1 MPALRTLARNLL
13 LQWFR
18 FPYGI
23 FPKQG
28 FSVRR
33 SRLSAFSCLS
43 PSTWPD
49 LHFGNQATARGALG
63 PDVIEDECGDE
74 EIRRQSLVLLGEIL
88 VETVD
93 QADERYAKG
102 AIYRLRLG
110 CRVIAQKLDSS
121 VGISHGDHARLYHPH
136 HAKLTLHLAKRAG
149 RVD

>member
-1 MPALRTLARNLL
+1 MVPISISC
-13 LQWFR
+13 
-18 FPYGI
+18 PC
-23 FPKQG
+23 PKAS

-33 SRLSAFSCLS
+33 SRLTAFSCLS

-102 AIYRLRLG
+102 APYTASASGAALSPR
-110 CRVIAQKLDSS
+110 SS
-121 VGISHGDHARLYHPH
+121 MASLE
-136 HAKLTLHLAKRAG
+136 
-149 RVD
+149 